1 MTRERRATVTST
13 TAAPE
18 PRQRTFFG
26 HPWGLSTL
34 FLTETWERFS
44 YYGMRAILLYY
55 MYFQVTSGGL
65 GMSHSTA
72 KSVVSVY
79 GAAIYM
85 SGILGGWFADRI
97 IGARQSITWG
107 AVLIMGAHIAL
118 SIPDGGPTA
127 LFISMALLVVGT
139 GLLKPNITKAVGDL
153 YDEKDSRRDAGF
165 TLFVMGVQVGAFF
178 SPIIIGLLTN
188 TDSNSVD
195 GSHNHFHLG
204 FGLAA
209 IGMAIGLAQYLIRGR
224 ATLGHIGTAPP
235 SPLEPDARRRALTI
249 MAVSVVVLALII
261 VGLVATGN
269 FSADLVVNV
278 ISALSV
284 LVPIG
289 YFVVM
294 LRSPKVTALERS
306 RVKAFIPLFIAMVVF
321 WFIEEQQAGVFAQ
334 YAQQQTDL
342 QAWGVHIDP
351 EWAQSI
357 NPIVMLLFAPLVAAL
372 WVRMGRRQPN
382 TPRKFAIG
390 LVLTGGGFACMLL
403 PFLINGPS
411 APGNPGWL
419 LLSIGLISVG
429 ELLVNPVSL
438 AATTA
443 LAPAAFASQTVGL
456 NYASDAAGQGLIA
469 QLSKFYTPENW
480 GIYFGVLG
488 IAVVLCGIVLWLV
501 SPAIHRWM
509 AGVD

>member
-1 MTRERRATVTST
+1 MTPT
-13 TAAPE
+13 TADPQ

-44 YYGMRAILLYY
+44 YYGMRALLLYY
-55 MYFQVTSGGL
+55 MYFQASSGGL
-65 GMSHSTA
+65 GLEQSTA

-85 SGILGGWFADRI
+85 SGILGGWLADRL

-107 AVLIMGAHIAL
+107 AVLIMGAHICLAL
-118 SIPDGGPTA
+118 PGGGAPA
-127 LFISMALLVVGT
+127 LYASMVLLVVGT

-153 YDEKDSRRDAGF
+153 YDEKDARRDAGF
-165 TLFVMGVQVGAFF
+165 TLFVMGVQIGAFIA
-178 SPIIIGLLTN
+178 PIVLGLVAN
-188 TDSNSVD
+188 TDSSATD
-195 GSHNHFHLG
+195 SAHNHFHLG
-204 FGLAA
+204 FGIAA
-209 IGMAIGLAQYLIRGR
+209 IGMAIGLVQYLVRGR
-224 ATLGHIGTAPP
+224 ATLGHVGTSPP
-235 SPLEPDARRRALTI
+235 SPLPQESRRRVLITTLVGT
-249 MAVSVVVLALII
+249 AVLVLVVA
-261 VGLVATGN
+261 GLVATGN

-278 ISALSV
+278 ISV
-284 LVPIG
+284 LAVVVPIG
-289 YFVVM
+289 YFAVM
-294 LRSPKVTALERS
+294 LRSEKVSELERS
-306 RVKAFIPLFIAMVVF
+306 RVKAFIPLFVAMVVF

-334 YAQQQTDL
+334 FAEQQTALD
-342 QAWGVHIDP
+342 AWGVSLDP

-357 NPIVMLLFAPLVAAL
+357 NPIVMLLFAPLVATA
-372 WVRMGRRQPN
+372 WVKLGRRQPN

-403 PFLINGPS
+403 PYLSNGPA
-411 APGNPGWL
+411 APANPGWL

-438 AATTA
+438 SATTA
-443 LAPAAFASQTVGL
+443 LAPAAFASQIVGL

-469 QLSKFYTPENW
+469 QASKFYTPQNW
-480 GIYFGVLG
+480 GLYFGGLG
-488 IAVVLCGIVLWLV
+488 LVVVLCGIVLWLAA
-501 SPAIHRWM
+501 PAIHRWM

>member
-1 MTRERRATVTST
+1 MTDT
-13 TAAPE
+13 TAE
-18 PRQRTFFG
+18 PRRRQRTFFG

-55 MYFQVTSGGL
+55 MYFAASSGGL
-65 GMSHSTA
+65 GMDQSTA

-107 AVLIMGAHIAL
+107 AVLIMGAHVAL
-118 SIPDGGPTA
+118 SVPGGGRTA
-127 LFISMALLVVGT
+127 LFTSMVLLVVGT

-153 YDEKDSRRDAGF
+153 YDDKDARRDAGF
-165 TLFVMGVQVGAFF
+165 TLFVMGVQLGAFLA
-178 SPIIIGLLTN
+178 PLVIGVLTS
-188 TDSNSVD
+188 TDATSTDPAN
-195 GSHNHFHLG
+195 NQFHLG

-209 IGMAIGLAQYLIRGR
+209 IGMAAGLAQYLIRGNR
-224 ATLGHIGTAPP
+224 TLGHIGRTPP
-235 SPLEPDARRRALTI
+235 SPLEPESRRRVLLT
-249 MAVSVVVLALII
+249 MAGGLAVLVLVIA
-261 VGLVATGN
+261 GLVATGT
-269 FSADLVVNV
+269 FSADLVVNA
-278 ISALSV
+278 ISLLSIV
-284 LVPIG
+284 VPVG

-306 RVKAFIPLFIAMVVF
+306 RVKAFIPLFVAMVVF

-334 YAQQQTDL
+334 YAAQQTDL
-342 QAWGVHIDP
+342 DAWGVHLDP

-357 NPIVMLLFAPLVAAL
+357 NPIVMLVFAPLIATI
-372 WVRMGRRQPN
+372 WVRMGRNQPN
-382 TPRKFAIG
+382 TPRKFSIG
-390 LVLTGGGFACMLL
+390 LLLTGGGFALMCIPYLL
-403 PFLINGPS
+403 NGAH
-411 APGNPGWL
+411 APANPVWL
-419 LLSIGLISVG
+419 LLSIGVISVG

-438 AATTA
+438 SASSA
-443 LAPAAFASQTVGL
+443 LAPAAFTSQIIGL

-469 QLSKFYTPENW
+469 QFSKLYTPENW
-480 GIYFGVLG
+480 GLYFGGLGLFVVLC
-488 IAVVLCGIVLWLV
+488 AVVLWFV
-501 SPAIHRWM
+501 SPLIHRWM